1 MSCSPPQSKACQ
13 QNGNQKVK
21 VISGFAELAVCVP
34 VTFPQTMWENNEMW
48 TNYFSPSGQF
58 LAYNN
63 NNNNNKGWK
72 IIMLETIKRRE
83 QVRKGSYH
91 HFLFCSVWLN
101 RLRHDLIWFDLSTA
115 WYMIHVFLDHRL
127 STQSIDWVDIW
138 MTDPSS
144 WRKFW
149 HRAPPHRNCLMAS
162 TIDAQLGLFVQ
173 KV

>member
-1 MSCSPPQSKACQ
+1 MLTTAIKGLSTKWESESESNIWVCWACSLCP
-13 QNGNQKVK
+13 GH
-21 VISGFAELAVCVP
+21 
-34 VTFPQTMWENNEMW
+34 FP
-48 TNYFSPSGQF
+48 TNY
-58 LAYNN
+58 
-63 NNNNNKGWK
+63 
-72 IIMLETIKRRE
+72 
-83 QVRKGSYH
+83 VRKEWNVNKLFQSLWPVSCKQQQRVKNH
-91 HFLFCSVWLN
+91 HAWNNTKERTSVEGIMTSTLFVVLQCLP
-101 RLRHDLIWFDLSTA
+101 DTWFDLSTA

-162 TIDAQLGLFVQ
+162 TIDAQLGLFVH

>member
-1 MSCSPPQSKACQ
+1 MLTTAIKGLSTKWESESESNIWVCWACSLC
-13 QNGNQKVK
+13 
-21 VISGFAELAVCVP
+21 P

-58 LAYNN
+58 LA
-63 NNNNNKGWK
+63 NNNKGWK
-72 IIMLETIKRRE
+72 IIMLETIQRRE
-83 QVRKGSYH
+83 QVWKGSCH
-91 HFLFCSVWLN
+91 QHFLLFCSVCLI
-101 RLRHDLIWFDLSTA
+101 HDLIWFDLSTA